1 MKSRL
6 AASMYP
12 LYADT
17 CRRYT
22 RNAISSRSVVPH
34 RQINSSSRS
43 VHSSAVE
50 DKDFEELG
58 PEISD
63 CSTKQIKL
71 VTEKPDHLL
80 KSNPSRREFAGR
92 APSSDTTPRIKDIVA
107 NIGRASPTSTS
118 KLGGHSHSSTVP
130 DDTKKVSDI
139 ETPNYVSIK
148 NIGSTVGLSEL
159 VEAISVFGK
168 VSGASFVTA
177 PNGVRCCKIE
187 FEDVDSS
194 RRAISVGKIEVG
206 SHVFP
211 VHAFDAVD
219 VAAIRIKNINEE
231 TSDYKIHFRCKSVGD
246 FVGLARRGKDVV
258 DAFYIVRNEKIHLD
272 KLQRLDNSVVDYNR
286 WSAHLLTDKSKSSEV
301 SEHEEAR
308 QKLGLQIFECF
319 AKLRRELSM
328 KKVYL
333 EDLEDLH
340 ASIVHI
346 ERRPPAPDLSSNK

>member
-12 LYADT
+12 LYADR
-17 CRRYT
+17 CRRYS
-22 RNAISSRSVVPH
+22 RNAISSRSVVTH

-50 DKDFEELG
+50 DEAFAELG

-63 CSTKQIKL
+63 CSAKQIKL

-80 KSNPSRREFAGR
+80 KKDASRREFAGR
-92 APSSDTTPRIKDIVA
+92 PPSSDTRPRIKDIVA
-107 NIGRASPTSTS
+107 NICRASPTSNS
-118 KLGGHSHSSTVP
+118 KLGGRSHSSTA
-130 DDTKKVSDI
+130 DDTKKVTDI
-139 ETPNYVSIK
+139 EKPNYVFIK

-177 PNGVRCCKIE
+177 SNGLRCCKIE
-187 FEDVDSS
+187 FEDVCSS
-194 RRAISVGKIEVG
+194 GRAISVGKIEVG
-206 SHVFP
+206 SQVFP
-211 VHAFDAVD
+211 VHACDAVD
-219 VAAIRIKNINEE
+219 VVAIRIKNINEE
-231 TSDYKIHFRCKSVGD
+231 TSDCKIHFRCKSVGD
-246 FVGLARRGKDVV
+246 FVGLARRSKDVV
-258 DAFYIVRNEKIHLD
+258 DAFYNVRNEKIHLD
-272 KLQRLDNSVVDYNR
+272 KLQRLDNSVIDLNR
-286 WSAHLLTDKSKSSEV
+286 WSAHLLTDNSESSEV

-308 QKLGLQIFECF
+308 QKLGVQIFEGL
-319 AKLRRELSM
+319 AKLRRQLNM

-333 EDLEDLH
+333 EDLQDLH

-346 ERRPPAPDLSSNK
+346 ESRPPAPDLSGSK